1 MINGSLKRGGK
12 DITKSAGRVRKSQ
25 VSTLIARQLVNGAFK
40 AFTNLGPGHGPSVS
54 PGVVQSHRASG
65 GGGQHKQAGA
75 GAGGLGFDEISKSKR
90 KKKGDK
96 AT

>member
-1 MINGSLKRGGK
+1 MIKGSLKRTGQEYKPGG
-12 DITKSAGRVRKSQ
+12 GRGRRKL
-25 VSTLIARQLVNGAFK
+25 STMIARQLVNGMIK
-40 AFTNLGPGHGPSVS
+40 PFTQLGPGQGPST
-54 PGVVQSHRASG
+54 PGVVQSHKAQ

-75 GAGGLGFDEISKSKR
+75 GAGGLGFDEINKSKR